1 MAYSITYENQCFFLY
16 SAWLIG
22 FKILNIS
29 NKLRLRFMMNCYLK
43 FSHTISSFY
52 SSFSFKHDLYVIP
65 TMIYEL

>member
-1 MAYSITYENQCFFLY
+1 MKINVFFLY

-43 FSHTISSFY
+43 FSHTISIFY
-52 SSFSFKHDLYVIP
+52 SSFSIKHDLYAIP